1 MTVHKPL
8 VVAVNVSD
16 DIRVVMHNA
25 EQIGGDVAIEIVGKD
40 QVAIRVMYARAV
52 GGDHVRLD
60 LQIIADLP
68 HVHVVAA
75 GSEDKV
81 HATGSQEF

>member
-1 MTVHKPL
+1 MAVHKPL
-8 VVAVNVSD
+8 VVAVNVSH

-25 EQIGGDVAIEIVGKD
+25 EQIGGDVTIEIMGKN
-40 QVAIRVMYARAV
+40 QVAVRVMYARTV
-52 GGDHVRLD
+52 RGDHVRLD
-60 LQIIADLP
+60 LQVIADLP

-75 GSEDKV
+75 SGEHEV